1 MKRTQSSSLSFS
13 FFKKKIYLCCILFGT
28 LRSAHHSMPGGM
40 IQRHLIYITRS
51 QGQKK
56 HALVEEKLK
65 QSSFVKLLNE
75 QTGTVVGRNT
85 NRNVQI

>member
-1 MKRTQSSSLSFS
+1 
-13 FFKKKIYLCCILFGT
+13 
-28 LRSAHHSMPGGM
+28 MPGGM